1 MNALLTN
8 RTLKKNFN
16 QINNSFMITTAT
28 PVIAVVLPIYNP
40 PKDWWKQSLKYC
52 QHLAKVETKYRWVF
66 HFVND
71 GSTHSDIFPDKK
83 VLKDFTTKNTDAK
96 GTPSDGDNFSI
107 FFHAYEQN
115 RGKGHAIR
123 YGLEQVD
130 DKAEIFMHCDWD
142 FPFGTNLLLAALPV
156 LKYTDVVLA
165 DRGGEYLT
173 HLPFFRQQL
182 TKTQRFMNRY
192 LMGLN
197 ATDTQAG
204 FKAFNAVG
212 KSIFLM
218 TTIDGFLFDTE
229 FVKYSERN
237 NLTIKSLDASC
248 RPSLQFKNFRFK
260 VLLKEALSLVSLVFK

>member
-1 MNALLTN
+1 MNNLLA
-8 RTLKKNFN
+8 K
-16 QINNSFMITTAT
+16 QILTKEVKQRGFDYLRPTTT
-28 PVIAVVLPIYNP
+28 PIVAVVLPVYNP
-40 PKDWWKQSLKYC
+40 PKDWWKLSLMYC
-52 QHLAKVETKYRWVF
+52 QHLATVETKYRWSF

-71 GSTHSDIFPDKK
+71 GSSRLDIFPDK
-83 VLKDFTTKNTDAK
+83 NTFNTE
-96 GTPSDGDNFSI
+96 GVNCSV
-107 FFHAYEQN
+107 FFHSYTQN

-123 YGLEQVD
+123 YGLEQVED
-130 DKAEIFMHCDWD
+130 DAEVFMHCDWD
-142 FPFGTNLLLAALPV
+142 FPFGMDLLLAALPI
-156 LKYTDVVLA
+156 LKNTDVVLA

-192 LMGLN
+192 LMGLKT
-197 ATDTQAG
+197 TDTQAG

-237 NLTIKSLDASC
+237 NLTIKSLDANC
-248 RPSLQFKNFRFK
+248 RPSLQFKNFGLK